1 MRTNRLI
8 AVLALFL
15 PVLSHAECIKDH
27 RTSKTF
33 GVLVAEFHIVGT
45 QTLNSEEVSS
55 LTGDLIGSCF
65 NDSAQEL
72 EEWIR
77 ASFQNRGYFM
87 TAVKN
92 VRIKADDP
100 LSVPKPV
107 AIEAEV
113 VEGPRCKF
121 GEIRFKGNHAFSTE
135 KLRSVFPVKK
145 GNVFERDKIAQAFDS
160 VRKLYLAEG
169 YLDITFVPKTKIV
182 GDRVA
187 LDIDVDE
194 GSQFHM
200 GKLSVFAKGE
210 QADKLRAAWGIS
222 EGAVFDRS
230 YLEKYIESNQA
241 LLPANFTT
249 EFVQVVQNCRES
261 TVEVR
266 LPIDQLDPRSQILP
280 RAIDC
285 DAQDARVQR

>member
-1 MRTNRLI
+1 MR
-8 AVLALFL
+8 V
-15 PVLSHAECIKDH
+15 
-27 RTSKTF
+27 KT
-33 GVLVAEFHIVGT
+33 T
-45 QTLNSEEVSS
+45 
-55 LTGDLIGSCF
+55 
-65 NDSAQEL
+65 
-72 EEWIR
+72 
-77 ASFQNRGYFM
+77 
-87 TAVKN
+87 
-92 VRIKADDP
+92 DP
-100 LSVPKPV
+100 LSIPKPA

-113 VEGPRCKF
+113 TEGPRCKF

-135 KLRSVFPVKK
+135 KLLSVFPVKK
-145 GNVFERDKIAQAFDS
+145 GNVFERDKIAQAFES

-169 YLDITFVPKTKIV
+169 YLDITFVPMDRIV
-182 GDRVA
+182 GESVA
-187 LDIDVDE
+187 LDIDIKE
-194 GSQFHM
+194 GSQFQM

-210 QADKLRAAWGIS
+210 QAEKLRAAWGIS

-266 LPIDQLDPRSQILP
+266 LPIDQLDPRSQIPP

-285 DAQDARVQR
+285 DSQHARVQQ